1 MILTHSGASELSK
14 LMSGCGGYRS
24 GLGGAGSSVLGADWK
39 GGWRTKPIEL
49 AEISSRSYN
58 YRVK

>member
-1 MILTHSGASELSK
+1 
-14 LMSGCGGYRS
+14 MSGCGGYRS